1 MLASKKEI
9 FWLFNTTT
17 INHIPDS
24 SSLFLK
30 NTKRQPLIYL
40 SLVLIS
46 LDGIFHI
53 IYKYLKFAAA
63 DRKNILL
70 ASTEYLIAS
79 PKYKSIELLQEQ
91 IPKLKIDNTSILLPY
106 DYKNLKSFFYL
117 SLWDLSRL
125 YLRNCI
131 KLLSMSSLIKKDIWK
146 LLFHSLLSNLVN
158 ASFFQALLTN
168 KNNHL
173 SVDTCFLFN
182 DMNIFSHV
190 VADLDFHSI
199 YFPHGLMGKSNPFFH
214 PNFEQIFFRSSVES
228 NYLKKKIKFQGK
240 LIKMKPINVPKR
252 TSTALIFMRQSY
264 LKELRQLQD
273 IIKFFQSL
281 GIDTAIKRHPSDL
294 SELNFLADLDASFPV
309 KEIVGLSFE
318 EALRNVAPIFV
329 VGWVSTALV
338 DALESNIIPI
348 SLMNDEVPQPT
359 VRNFYPFEKKA
370 LSFQNKDIIEEAFNN
385 SDIYD
390 QYLKKLHSHQ
400 HYK

>member
-1 MLASKKEI
+1 
-9 FWLFNTTT
+9 
-17 INHIPDS
+17 
-24 SSLFLK
+24 
-30 NTKRQPLIYL
+30 
-40 SLVLIS
+40 
-46 LDGIFHI
+46 
-53 IYKYLKFAAA
+53 
-63 DRKNILL
+63 
-70 ASTEYLIAS
+70 
-79 PKYKSIELLQEQ
+79 
-91 IPKLKIDNTSILLPY
+91 
-106 DYKNLKSFFYL
+106 
-117 SLWDLSRL
+117 
-125 YLRNCI
+125 
-131 KLLSMSSLIKKDIWK
+131 
-146 LLFHSLLSNLVN
+146 
-158 ASFFQALLTN
+158 
-168 KNNHL
+168 
-173 SVDTCFLFN
+173 
-182 DMNIFSHV
+182 
-190 VADLDFHSI
+190 
-199 YFPHGLMGKSNPFFH
+199 
-214 PNFEQIFFRSSVES
+214 
-228 NYLKKKIKFQGK
+228 
-240 LIKMKPINVPKR
+240 MKPINVPKR

>member
-9 FWLFNTTT
+9 FWLFNTTA
-17 INHIPDS
+17 ISHLPDS

-30 NTKRQPLIYL
+30 KVKTQPFIKLFI
-40 SLVLIS
+40 VFIS
-46 LDGIFHI
+46 IVGCFHI
-53 IYKYLKFAAA
+53 LCKYLKFSMIY
-63 DRKNILL
+63 RKNTSLDSIK
-70 ASTEYLIAS
+70 YLIVS

-91 IPKLKIDNTSILLPY
+91 IPKLKMDNTSILLPY

-182 DMNIFSHV
+182 DMNIVSHV
-190 VADLDFHSI
+190 VADLDLHSI
-199 YFPHGLMGKSNPFFH
+199 YFPHGLMGKSNPFFY
-214 PNFEQIFFRSSVES
+214 PNFEQIFFRSSIES
-228 NYLKKKIKFQGK
+228 DYLKDKIKFQGK
-240 LIKMKPINVPKR
+240 LKKMKPVSVPKR
-252 TSTALIFMRQSY
+252 GTTALIFMRQFYST
-264 LKELRQLQD
+264 ELRQLQE
-273 IIKFFQSL
+273 IINFFHSL
-281 GIDTAIKRHPSDL
+281 GIDIAIKRHPSDL

-359 VRNFYPFEKKA
+359 ARNFYPFEKKA